1 VDPRTVG
8 QDRIANARPL
18 GALQGGEHERLG
30 NGGAQNMRG
39 VQCVH
44 MMAPM
49 QMRPVQVLA
58 V

>member
-1 VDPRTVG
+1 VNARAIG
-8 QDRIANARPL
+8 QSRIANARPL

-30 NGGAQNMRG
+30 NRGAQNMRG